1 MKLKIFIPSEL
12 FLDTNVAKVTGES
25 YAGGF
30 GLLPKHID
38 FVTALVPGL
47 LAYET
52 DHGKETFLALNG
64 GILVKQGDQV
74 SIATKAAIQGELGA
88 LKKAVEDFITD
99 LDEKEKKT
107 RTAVARLEADFI
119 RRFVE
124 FGKNV

>member
-1 MKLKIFIPSEL
+1 MRFKIFLPSEL
-12 FLDTNVAKVTGES
+12 FLDTEVTKVVGETQD
-25 YAGGF
+25 GGF

-38 FVTALVPGL
+38 LVTALVPGL

-52 DHGKETFLALNG
+52 DRGKETFLALNG
-64 GILVKQGDQV
+64 GILVKQGDHV
-74 SIATKAAIQGELGA
+74 SIATRAAIHGELGV

-99 LDEKEKKT
+99 LDEKERKT

-124 FGKNV
+124 FGKNA

>member
-1 MKLKIFIPSEL
+1 MRLKIFLPSEL
-12 FLDTNVAKVTGES
+12 FLDTDVTKVVGES
-25 YAGGF
+25 PQGGF
-30 GLLPKHID
+30 GILPKHID
-38 FVTALVPGL
+38 LVTALEPGL

-52 DHGKETFLALNG
+52 DHSKETFLALNG

-74 SIATKAAIQGELGA
+74 SIATRAAIHGELGT

-99 LDEKEKKT
+99 LDEKERQT

-124 FGKNV
+124 FGKND

>member
-1 MKLKIFIPSEL
+1 MRLKIFLPSEH
-12 FLDTNVAKVTGES
+12 FLDMEVTKIVGES
-25 YAGGF
+25 TQVGF
-30 GLLPKHID
+30 GLLPRHID
-38 FVTALVPGL
+38 FITSLVPGL

-52 DHGKETFLALNG
+52 DHGEETFLALNG

-74 SIATKAAIQGELGA
+74 SIATRAAIHGELGA

-99 LDEKEKKT
+99 LDEKERKT

-124 FGKNV
+124 FGKNA